1 MSFGYQQ
8 QPIYPSWWSYPYPSW
23 GTEMPTSVLTQNI
36 CGILLTNS
44 FGNSFGTSANYDAS
58 FNTSSPKNDQYRF
71 WVCKLNKRITT
82 CFGCRGKFTKAAD
95 GNLPV
100 APLDLILQC
109 NESRPYYDRDGTLK
123 EKENANTYYHPNAS
137 CIKMKHKEFMFEDI
151 QLEEDVRYTLEP
163 SHFELLQS
171 VFNFCA

>member
-1 MSFGYQQ
+1 MVIHLVLLQ
-8 QPIYPSWWSYPYPSW
+8 IM
-23 GTEMPTSVLTQNI
+23 MP
-36 CGILLTNS
+36 LLTLHHQRMTS
-44 FGNSFGTSANYDAS
+44 IDFGSAS
-58 FNTSSPKNDQYRF
+58 LTNT
-71 WVCKLNKRITT
+71 TT

-95 GNLPV
+95 GNLPI